1 MLVVVL
7 SSGCAHR
14 YARLETS
21 KDLVVTKRADA
32 QCGPVGVRRTSLG
45 ARWGEYVRVWVTSA
59 NPIRGEAR
67 LHVDGRAYPLQ
78 RFSTGSEVQPLVH
91 LAGDGVTVALP
102 AVLPL
107 QQVTTQA
114 IVLDATW
121 TNERLDVP
129 AALGAG
135 HVIDVTLAGLETSG
149 GSCADVVFTV
159 EQGVFQPNVDER
171 AWIAELTRRG
181 GPELQAWLA
190 AEAARQEQVRREHEA
205 LHAQRR
211 VQWEAERQARAAAF
225 RIEVEARIEADR
237 QAALARVEAER
248 RDAAAQAEAARLEA
262 TRREAVRQAHFA
274 EHERRREARLEAML
288 AGASVV
294 SMPAATGDRGAT
306 SAQVVTQSG
315 ASAGVSVAGSVASTT
330 STSVDSTTAS
340 AGVSVAGSVA
350 STTSTSVDSTTASAG
365 VSVAGSVAS
374 TTSTSAGSTTGGAG
388 ASTTVNLESNASV
401 SVESGATSGPFV
413 SQPGT
418 SVGGSASTGSAQLDA
433 VVVSRESVSPS
444 SASEWVT
451 PEFGAPAPAAPDRV
465 VVNTQQVT
473 PPPCG
478 SCQAPAPRVQVVDP
492 TPALIFL
499 DVLGAIFN
507 VAANVQVQPRV
518 HAAVPAPA
526 QPARPAPP
534 PPPAR
539 PGGWPPPGAPR

>member
-190 AEAARQEQVRREHEA
+190 AEAARQEHVRREHEA

-315 ASAGVSVAGSVASTT
+315 ARAGVSVAGSVASTT

-340 AGVSVAGSVA
+340 AGVSVP
-350 STTSTSVDSTTASAG
+350 
-365 VSVAGSVAS
+365 GSVAS